1 MPEQTITI
9 GNKQFDVA
17 CQPGEE
23 HYLEAAAK
31 MLDAEAQTLLSQIGR
46 VPSERMLLM
55 AGLMLADK
63 TAAAEDRQR
72 LAENEVAALK
82 SELRA
87 LRERPEPAPEPETV
101 QVAVVPDEVTSAMA
115 ELAARA
121 EALAEHID
129 RQGRAEGS

>member
-87 LRERPEPAPEPETV
+87 LRERPAPEPETV